1 MLSGVRGPGV
11 LAITVMMIPL
21 PVSAAA
27 GMVDELA
34 LGIKRHGD
42 VL

>member
-1 MLSGVRGPGV
+1 MLSSVRGPGV
-11 LAITVMMIPL
+11 LAIAVMMIPL
-21 PVSAAA
+21 PASDAA
-27 GMVDELA
+27 GMVDEFA